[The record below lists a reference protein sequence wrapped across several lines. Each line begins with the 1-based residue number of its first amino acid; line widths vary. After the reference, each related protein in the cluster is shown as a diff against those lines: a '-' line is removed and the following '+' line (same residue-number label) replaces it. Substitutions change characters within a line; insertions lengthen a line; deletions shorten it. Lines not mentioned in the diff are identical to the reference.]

1 MTSFRRA
8 LALTL
13 TTAVI
18 FTLLWWSFHKVEMR
32 DLLEAFRTARW
43 GFLPLA
49 FTMGVFV
56 FLIKALRWRL
66 LIEPLRQVS
75 YKSLLSAIM
84 IGFMVNCIF
93 SRLGELVRAGVLGVK
108 GEAKTSTAL
117 ATIALE
123 RIFDMCT
130 VVLFLMLSLLMLQ
143 PDASGKSAT
152 HLAQIRTAGALA
164 AIAFVAA
171 VVFLV
176 MLKLY
181 PKPASRLVLMCF
193 AWLPERLRKHV
204 DDFLKSFLKGLD
216 AIQNLKQVVFVLA
229 LSIAHWIF
237 QVLYFLF
244 IGYCFADLGLT
255 FPGAMLVF
263 AITALGVAAL
273 PLPGYIGV
281 FQGGVMIAAGIL
293 ALPNAS
299 SLSYAWLAW
308 AANIPPIILIGFGF
322 LWVEGLSLGQ
332 LRAETTGKR

>member
-1 MTSFRRA
+1 MSSFRR
-8 LALTL
+8 TL
-13 TTAVI
+13 VLVFTTAVI
-18 FTLLWWSFHKVEMR
+18 LALLWWSFSKVEMR

-49 FTMGVFV
+49 FTMGMFV

-66 LIEPLRQVS
+66 LIEPLREVK

-143 PDASGKSAT
+143 PDASGASAA
-152 HLAQIRTAGALA
+152 HLAKIRTAGALT
-164 AIAFVAA
+164 AIAFVGA
-171 VVFLV
+171 VIFLV

-181 PKPASRLVLMCF
+181 PRPTGRLLLMCF
-193 AWLPERLRKHV
+193 EWLPDRPRKHV
-204 DDFLKSFLKGLD
+204 DNFLKSFLKGLD
-216 AIQNLKQVVFVLA
+216 AIQNLKQVVIVLV
-229 LSIAHWIF
+229 LSVAHWIF

-255 FPGAMLVF
+255 FQGAMLVF

-281 FQGGVMIAAGIL
+281 FQGGVMIAAGIM

-299 SLSYAWLAW
+299 SWSYAWLAW

-322 LWVEGLSLGQ
+322 LWADGLSLGQ
-332 LRAETTGKR
+332 LRAGTKGNR